1 MAKIPQ
7 TLNEKNENTKEKKIE
22 IDLLL
27 TEAVENPSTWH
38 SASDS

>member
-7 TLNEKNENTKEKKIE
+7 TLNEKNENTKKKIE
-22 IDLLL
+22 IDLIL